1 MIVKTCPV
9 CGENFNATYENR
21 KYCSQNCRK
30 QKVKEN
36 SRERYREIHGKLET
50 KQCAHCGEAF
60 LPKNGNQIYCSY
72 KCKCI
77 VANKRNRK
85 TEGTYITPR
94 QCKWCNTLFQG
105 EDQEKKYCCKQCE
118 EDALRFKESKNMLG
132 DNFNQ
137 VAKRR
142 KEHAKIVAAA
152 RARGVSYGVYVS
164 QMAQKENV

>member
-9 CGENFNATYENR
+9 CGENFNVTYENR

-36 SRERYREIHGKLET
+36 SRERYRACQRKLE
-50 KQCAHCGEAF
+50 KKECAYCGNEF
-60 LPKNGNQIYCSY
+60 FPTNTSQIYCSPD
-72 KCKCI
+72 CKRF
-77 VANKRNRK
+77 AYNERSRK
-85 TEGTYITPR
+85 TEGVYITPR
-94 QCKWCNTLFQG
+94 QCKWCNTLFQS
-105 EDQEKKYCCKQCE
+105 EDKEKKYCCKQCE
-118 EDALRFKESKNMLG
+118 EDALRFKESKNILG
-132 DNFNQ
+132 DSFSQ

-152 RARGVSYGVYVS
+152 RAKGVSYGIYVS